1 MLREGR
7 QRREARRT
15 QLDPRGR
22 EVMTEAVLSREAGRK
37 RSLGHMRERERENL
51 ELRGVLKTAC
61 ALFWESAH
69 GEVLV
74 GTPY

>member
-15 QLDPRGR
+15 RLDPRGR
-22 EVMTEAVLSREAGRK
+22 EEMTEAVLGREAGVK
-37 RSLGHMRERERENL
+37 RSLGHMREQERENL
-51 ELRGVLKTAC
+51 ELRGVLKTAR

-69 GEVLV
+69 GKVLV
-74 GTPY
+74 GAPY